1 MIIKV
6 CGLREKANILAI
18 DTLSI
23 DLMGMIFYEK
33 SPRFVE
39 DIADIPVTN
48 TPKVGVFVDSSL
60 EYILEKI
67 EKYQLKYI
75 QLHGNE
81 SPDFVYNLHLEM
93 KAENIKIIK
102 VFSID
107 NQEDNQKNSKINNDF
122 MAEYV
127 PFCDYFLFDTKG
139 TNHGGTGIKFN
150 WQILE
155 GYTLKTPFLLSGG
168 ITADDIDEIKN
179 IQHQQFVGIDI
190 NSKFEIKAGL
200 KDVEMIKKFIEN
212 LKNCL

>member
-6 CGLREKANILAI
+6 CGLREKDNILQI
-18 DTLSI
+18 DALSV
-23 DLMGMIFYEK
+23 DLIGMIFYEK

-39 DIADIPVTN
+39 DNCDIPTTN

-81 SPDFVYNLHLEM
+81 SVDFVKKIHQEI
-93 KAENIKIIK
+93 KEKNIKIIK

-107 NQEDNQKNSKINNDF
+107 NQEDKQKNNKINTNF
-122 MAEYV
+122 MAEFA
-127 PFCDYFLFDTKG
+127 PFCAYFLFDTKG
-139 TNHGGTGIKFN
+139 TNHGGTGVKFD

-155 GYTLKTPFLLSGG
+155 TYTLKTPFLLSGG
-168 ITADDIDEIKN
+168 ISIDDAEEIKN
-179 IQHQQFVGIDI
+179 LKHPQFAGIDI
-190 NSKFEIKAGL
+190 NSKFEVKAGL
-200 KDVEMIKKFIEN
+200 KNIEMIKKFIEN
-212 LKNCL
+212 LKK